1 MACAGYSSDYYD
13 VMLVGKAGRGKSTLG
28 NKLLQVLT
36 TEPVA
41 IKNYGCGA
49 TPAAKSRLARSFTR
63 FLTAGDVPDND
74 KRKRMTSVTQDCQLM
89 SNENTKMRV
98 MDTPGFVE
106 LYQGRSV
113 YDGNLF
119 ILRKVFQEQVNP
131 RNGLKVRRIVY
142 FLPERGVLEKA
153 AGDLQDEL
161 KVMHYFYGDAIFNC
175 MVIIATNPPKKK
187 IQDLGMDEEDLQ
199 EIKEVFQIAMQQAVP
214 TVSKCPPIVYMGLN
228 DTDTEA
234 LAKIKG
240 AKVLKDE
247 VFAAMFR
254 DDICSRCGVK
264 FRFHST
270 RKDKRIGII
279 NPVTNEILPYE
290 GSKCH
295 PYFVQRFSTAEKFF
309 GGLGH
314 IVTLGAGLAYSKITG
329 EESWPG
335 FTNSEEICPK
345 CECRPGSEGCC
356 VVKKTTYEGA
366 TVDHTSGR
374 L

>member
-1 MACAGYSSDYYD
+1 MACAISDYYD

-36 TEPVA
+36 TEPAA

-49 TPAAKSRLARSFTR
+49 TPAANSHLAQSAR
-63 FLTAGDVPDND
+63 FLTASDFSAD
-74 KRKRMTSVTQDCQLM
+74 KKRMISVTQDCQLL
-89 SNENTKMRV
+89 SNENTRIRV
-98 MDTPGFVE
+98 MDTPGFVDGK
-106 LYQGRSV
+106 LSRGRPRSV
-113 YDGNLF
+113 YEETLF
-119 ILRKVFQEQVNP
+119 TFRKVLREHGNP
-131 RNGLKVRRIVY
+131 RNRLKFRRIVY

-199 EIKEVFQIAMQQAVP
+199 ETKEVFQIAMQQAVP

-247 VFAAMFR
+247 VFAATFR
-254 DDICSRCGVK
+254 DNICSKCGVK
-264 FRFHST
+264 IRFHSA

-279 NPVTNEILPYE
+279 NPATNEILPYE
-290 GSKCH
+290 DSKCH
-295 PYFVQRFSTAEKFF
+295 PYFVQKFSTAAKFF

-314 IVTLGAGLAYSKITG
+314 IVTLGTGLTYSKITG

-335 FTNSEEICPK
+335 FANSEEICPRCK
-345 CECRPGSEGCC
+345 CSPGSEGCC
-356 VVKKTTYEGA
+356 VVKETTYEGA
-366 TVDHTSGR
+366 TVDHTSH